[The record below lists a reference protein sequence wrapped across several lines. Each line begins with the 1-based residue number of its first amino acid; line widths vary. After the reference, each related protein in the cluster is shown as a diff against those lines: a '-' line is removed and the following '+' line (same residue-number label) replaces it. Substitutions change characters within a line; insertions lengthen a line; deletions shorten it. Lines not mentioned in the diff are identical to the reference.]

1 MSLQTYMPVRETTT
15 RDGYM
20 GQFKRLLAILAVV
33 TIREACYYKLHSNPY
48 SRLLKQTEGIMEF
61 IIGLLIIVVVL
72 DIATLRW
79 GFDSTDG
86 INSLEWLRRQEW
98 KAFQ

>member
-1 MSLQTYMPVRETTT
+1 MSGSQTEDMNLPVITS
-15 RDGYM
+15 
-20 GQFKRLLAILAVV
+20 K
-33 TIREACYYKLHSNPY
+33 
-48 SRLLKQTEGIMEF
+48 EGIMEF

>member
-1 MSLQTYMPVRETTT
+1 
-15 RDGYM
+15 
-20 GQFKRLLAILAVV
+20 
-33 TIREACYYKLHSNPY
+33 
-48 SRLLKQTEGIMEF
+48 MEF

-72 DIATLRW
+72 DIAALRW

-86 INSLEWLRRQEW
+86 IKSLEWLRRQEW

>member
-1 MSLQTYMPVRETTT
+1 MYTAT
-15 RDGYM
+15 
-20 GQFKRLLAILAVV
+20 
-33 TIREACYYKLHSNPY
+33 CYYKLHSNLY

-86 INSLEWLRRQEW
+86 LNSLEWLRRQEW

>member
-1 MSLQTYMPVRETTT
+1 
-15 RDGYM
+15 
-20 GQFKRLLAILAVV
+20 
-33 TIREACYYKLHSNPY
+33 
-48 SRLLKQTEGIMEF
+48 MEF

-98 KAFQ
+98 KVFQ

>member
-1 MSLQTYMPVRETTT
+1 
-15 RDGYM
+15 
-20 GQFKRLLAILAVV
+20 
-33 TIREACYYKLHSNPY
+33 
-48 SRLLKQTEGIMEF
+48 MEF

-72 DIATLRW
+72 DIAALRW

-98 KAFQ
+98 KAFH